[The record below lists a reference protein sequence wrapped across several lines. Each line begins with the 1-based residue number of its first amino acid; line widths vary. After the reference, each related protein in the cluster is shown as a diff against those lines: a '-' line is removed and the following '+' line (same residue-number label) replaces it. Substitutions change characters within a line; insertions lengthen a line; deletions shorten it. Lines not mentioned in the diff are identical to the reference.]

1 MQKILCISYFFPPCN
16 LTASQRSYSWAN
28 YLKEYGYYPVI
39 VTRRWDHKVNRL
51 SDVSKETPQE
61 ILHEKK
67 DGYETYYLPYQ
78 PNLKD
83 RIYAK
88 HDEKNL
94 VRFRKL
100 LTLIELL
107 FQNFTNS
114 VIQYKNIYQFSRKYL
129 KENPDVK
136 LMIVTGNPFNLFKF
150 GYLLHKEFG
159 IKWIADYRDAWT
171 TSEINMIGKGFVFRY
186 IEKMD
191 RGFEKK
197 WVSTAS
203 LVTASS
209 QPIADGVT
217 KLVGV
222 KGEALYNG
230 FVQEDFKVVENTAPF
245 EKFTITY
252 VGTLYDGQQVE
263 IFCEA
268 LKKLIDETGSD
279 QIKFLLP
286 GLAFYKK
293 QKERIDNLMKGYE
306 AFYECTERMERAK
319 ILEIEQRSQVLLHV
333 AWKGFKG
340 IIASKIYE
348 YIASGTYILVTPS
361 DEGSIEQIVS
371 SSGCGEVTNTV
382 EETYSFLMKMWE
394 KYQKDEVVKN
404 NLDSPQVNQFSRRL
418 QVKQLAGF
426 FDEIGGRD

>member
-39 VTRRWDHKVNRL
+39 ITRRWDHKINLL
-51 SDVSKETPQE
+51 SDVSKATPNE

-67 DGYETYYLPYQ
+67 DGYEVFYLPYQ

-83 RIYAK
+83 RIYAQ
-88 HDEKNL
+88 HDDKKY
-94 VRFRKL
+94 VSFRKV

-107 FQNFTNS
+107 LQNFTNS
-114 VIQYKNIYQFSRKYL
+114 VIQYKNIYQYSRKYL

-136 LMIVTGNPFNLFKF
+136 LMVVTGNPFNLFKF
-150 GYLLHKEFG
+150 GYQLHKEFG

-171 TSEINMIGKGFVFRY
+171 TSEINMIGKGFLFRM
-186 IEKMD
+186 IEKLD
-191 RGFEKK
+191 KAFEKK
-197 WVSTAS
+197 WTGTAS

-217 KLVGV
+217 DLVGV
-222 KGEALYNG
+222 EGHALYNG
-230 FVQEDFKVVENTAPF
+230 FVKEDFDVVTHSEPF
-245 EKFTITY
+245 EDFTITY
-252 VGTLYDGQQVE
+252 VGTLYDGQQIE

-268 LKKLIDETGSD
+268 LKKLVDTTKSEK
-279 QIKFLLP
+279 IKFLLP
-286 GLAFYKK
+286 GLAFYKA
-293 QKERIDNLMKGYE
+293 QKERLDKLMKGYE

-319 ILEIEQRSQVLLHV
+319 ILEIEKRSHLLLHV

-348 YIASGTYILVTPS
+348 YIASGSYILVTPS
-361 DEGSIEQIVS
+361 DEGSIEQIVK
-371 SSGCGEVTNTV
+371 SSGCGTTTNTV
-382 EETYSFLMKMWE
+382 DETYQFLLQTWE
-394 KYQKDEVVKN
+394 EYQQGIKKQN
-404 NLDSPQVNQFSRRL
+404 NLDSPQVNQFSRQL
-418 QVKQLAGF
+418 QVGQLAGF
-426 FDEIGGRD
+426 LDKIKGS